1 MKKIFTLLFAV
12 GFLTAI
18 NAQSGSRDNRDN
30 RDNQQSGQ
38 WGNNQERDVVGNNS
52 RHDND
57 DRYDNNFGSYDGNIK
72 MQIARINQKYDFK
85 IQRVRNDFFMR
96 RFEKMRMI
104 RSLEEQRKQ
113 EIRMAYARSSRWGQH
128 DRGYDSNHH
137 Y

>member
-30 RDNQQSGQ
+30 RDNQQRGQ
-38 WGNNQERDVVGNNS
+38 WSNNQERDVVGNNS
-52 RHDND
+52 RYDNG
-57 DRYDNNFGSYDGNIK
+57 DRSDNNFGSYDGNIK

-85 IQRVRNDFFMR
+85 IQKVRNDFFMR
-96 RFEKMRMI
+96 RFEKMKMI

-113 EIRMAYARSSRWGQH
+113 EIRMVYARSSRWGQH
-128 DRGYDSNHH
+128 DRGYDSNHR

>member
-12 GFLTAI
+12 GFLTAV

-30 RDNQQSGQ
+30 RDNQQNGQ
-38 WGNNQERDVVGNNS
+38 WDNNHNKDVAGNNGRYY
-52 RHDND
+52 ND

-72 MQIARINQKYDFK
+72 MQIAQINRKYDFK
-85 IQRVRNDFFMR
+85 IERVRKDFFMR

-113 EIRMAYARSSRWGQH
+113 EIRMTYAMSGKWGQH
-128 DRGYDSNHH
+128 DRGYNSNH

>member
-38 WGNNQERDVVGNNS
+38 WGNTNERDVAGNN
-52 RHDND
+52 N
-57 DRYDNNFGSYDGNIK
+57 RYDNDNPYDNSYGSYNGNIK
-72 MQIARINQKYDFK
+72 MQIAQINRKYDFK
-85 IQRVRNDFFMR
+85 VERVRNNFFMR
-96 RFEKMRMI
+96 RFEKMRVI

-113 EIRMAYARSSRWGQH
+113 EIRMAYARSNKWGQH
-128 DRGYDSNHH
+128 DRGHDSNRR